1 MPMKWWI
8 PMDIHRETMDLHG
21 SPQFVDVHEIPWK
34 SMEVWFDA
42 LNVGY
47 LFIEREA
54 TYVILRVKW
63 VMWKEQNEVE

>member
-1 MPMKWWI
+1 
-8 PMDIHRETMDLHG
+8 MDIHRETMDLHG

-54 TYVILRVKW
+54 TYVILRVK
-63 VMWKEQNEVE
+63 